1 MARQDMMENLD
12 FKQFFLRV
20 LKKNSKKIFNLETF
34 DCLVMSN
41 KY

>member
-20 LKKNSKKIFNLETF
+20 LKKNSKNIFNLETF
-34 DCLVMSN
+34 VCLVMSN